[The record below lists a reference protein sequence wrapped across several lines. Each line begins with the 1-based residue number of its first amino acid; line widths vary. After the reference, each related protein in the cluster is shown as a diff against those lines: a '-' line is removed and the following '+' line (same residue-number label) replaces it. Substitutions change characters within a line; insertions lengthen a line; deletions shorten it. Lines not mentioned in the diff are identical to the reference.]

1 MTFKP
6 QIQDGQ
12 SSSAIMWVFVETQ
25 TQKWLLIWDAGSD
38 DVG

>member
-1 MTFKP
+1 MAN
-6 QIQDGQ
+6 QALQLG
-12 SSSAIMWVFVETQ
+12 VFVETQ